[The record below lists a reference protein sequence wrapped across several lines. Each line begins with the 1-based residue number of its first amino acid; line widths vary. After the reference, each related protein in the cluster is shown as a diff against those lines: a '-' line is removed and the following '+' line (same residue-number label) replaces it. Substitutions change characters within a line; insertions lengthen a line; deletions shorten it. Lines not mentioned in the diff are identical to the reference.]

1 MHSEKRKI
9 IVSWNSFIQQSLRAH
24 PLPGTSS
31 PQDIVRKQMVNSVPP
46 AQNLS
51 LIGKINGS
59 HANISKCCQEK
70 KAWWGGQSEDA
81 DQMGWS
87 KAATPRKWHGDLE
100 EEEWVKP
107 RSRQRA
113 DDVEMSLDYW
123 TGKKAGRRAVA
134 ESRRQVRAVGGL
146 QAIGPWG
153 CSLWAPSISPKPR
166 GILCRGGAWLN
177 ASVYKITLKNGLGI
191 GLSEDWGNCPG
202 QRKHWFGWAME
213 VVFREVTRKE
223 WKENSTICELLRRL
237 WIIRI

>member
-1 MHSEKRKI
+1 MHSEKRKN
-9 IVSWNSFIQQSLRAH
+9 IVSWDSFIQQSLRVH

-31 PQDIVRKQMVNSVPP
+31 PQDIVQKQMVNSVPP

-70 KAWWGGQSEDA
+70 KAWWRGVSEDA

-87 KAATPRKWHGDLE
+87 RAATQRKGHRDLE

-123 TGKKAGRRAVA
+123 TGKKAGQRAGA
-134 ESRRQVRAVGGL
+134 ESRRQVRAGGGL
-146 QAIGPWG
+146 QAPGPR
-153 CSLWAPSISPKPR
+153 R
-166 GILCRGGAWLN
+166 GFPL
-177 ASVYKITLKNGLGI
+177 
-191 GLSEDWGNCPG
+191 
-202 QRKHWFGWAME
+202 
-213 VVFREVTRKE
+213 
-223 WKENSTICELLRRL
+223 STIYQSKASGHFVQRRGMIECL
-237 WIIRI
+237 CL